1 MHAGTQGSRSSP
13 EPAATGGSIEVELAV
28 SDMHCQSCVALIEE
42 TLGRDPAVHRITVD
56 LDAAR
61 ASVSFDGTAL
71 SLEDLCTAV
80 AGVGYHAT
88 PLSSGSLSLGSGD
101 SEC

>member
-1 MHAGTQGSRSSP
+1 MHVGAREPRSTP
-13 EPAATGGSIEVELAV
+13 EPGAAVGSTEVELVV
-28 SDMHCQSCVALIEE
+28 SGMNCQSCVALIEE

-71 SLEDLCTAV
+71 SVDDLCTAV
-80 AGVGYHAT
+80 AGVGYRAT
-88 PLSSGSLSLGSGD
+88 PLSPGSTVSQ
-101 SEC
+101 C

>member
-1 MHAGTQGSRSSP
+1 
-13 EPAATGGSIEVELAV
+13 
-28 SDMHCQSCVALIEE
+28 MHCQSCVALIEE

-61 ASVSFDGTAL
+61 ASVSFDGSAL
-71 SLEDLCTAV
+71 SVDDLCTAV
-80 AGVGYHAT
+80 AGVGYRAI
-88 PLSSGSLSLGSGD
+88 PLSSGSLPLGSAD